1 MDTARDLL
9 LSHEPTSSRGVWTV
23 DRAEPSGGLMR
34 EHDTP
39 QDVMWK
45 FWGVVCQRLSSA
57 QGDDAVEP
65 FRIEV
70 TEDIGY
76 V

>member
-1 MDTARDLL
+1 M
-9 LSHEPTSSRGVWTV
+9 